1 VLVFLV
7 LARVAPVPLRW
18 RRLAR
23 LVLIGAAMV
32 ALLGLGAAAA
42 GHPWWRLPWERL
54 QQSFSTLDWSN
65 LTRLYSMQAAWRA
78 FLLSP
83 LVGIGW
89 GQFGFHFTALVDPPG
104 LQSMF
109 SWPVVNNFPLAILC
123 ETGALGLGGFVWG
136 IVCLARGVARRVGE
150 LPPARR
156 LPVILVAAGT
166 IAVWGQLLT
175 FSQYNLPHIWV
186 ALGLLVGVV
195 VVPVPQ
201 ERWESS

>member
-1 VLVFLV
+1 
-7 LARVAPVPLRW
+7 
-18 RRLAR
+18 
-23 LVLIGAAMV
+23 
-32 ALLGLGAAAA
+32 
-42 GHPWWRLPWERL
+42 
-54 QQSFSTLDWSN
+54 
-65 LTRLYSMQAAWRA
+65 
-78 FLLSP
+78 
-83 LVGIGW
+83 
-89 GQFGFHFTALVDPPG
+89 
-104 LQSMF
+104 
-109 SWPVVNNFPLAILC
+109 
-123 ETGALGLGGFVWG
+123 
-136 IVCLARGVARRVGE
+136 VGE